1 MKPTETIFKAKKR
14 YVTVM
19 ILCFLYGGF
28 AIIMSLFL
36 IYASIWMPGGGL
48 HNESLQNGIGDLN
61 NLQKGDGSRGM
72 PFMRPPFDPIQ
83 LITSPLLLTFL
94 GSGIIALLAGITILS
109 LVREKEIKSIK
120 KQTVDSLLL
129 PDEKA
134 LIETLKK
141 FNYELTQ
148 SQLAKESGLT
158 KVQVHRAIKKLED
171 KGVIEKHNYGLTNK
185 IILKKEL
192 IE

>member
-36 IYASIWMPGGGL
+36 IYVAIWAPDPVSEFL
-48 HNESLQNGIGDLN
+48 NNGDSDLN
-61 NLQKGDGSRGM
+61 FIHKGNGPRDPLGIRAG
-72 PFMRPPFDPIQ
+72 FDPIQ
-83 LITSPLLLTFL
+83 VITSPLLLVFL
-94 GSGIIALLAGITILS
+94 GSGIIALLAGITIWTLI
-109 LVREKEIKSIK
+109 REKEIKSIK
-120 KQTVDSLLL
+120 QQTADSLLL
-129 PDEKA
+129 PDEKSV
-134 LIETLKK
+134 IETLKN
-141 FNYELTQ
+141 FDYELTQ
-148 SQLAKESGLT
+148 SKLTKESGLN

-171 KGVIEKHNYGLTNK
+171 KGVIEKHEYGLTNK
-185 IILKKEL
+185 ILLKKEI